1 MATVEETM
9 MKVQRILTGPM
20 DLQVTLRQDTFGL
33 RFADSS
39 TAVLIR
45 VQEWGKDAD
54 GDPRTVVVISSLILQ
69 GVKPS
74 TELFEWV
81 ARNGGSRLFG
91 HIEVYDDE
99 EPGTVYLVMSH
110 TLLGDYLDEKE
121 LETAIMSVLIAA
133 DGWDEELQ
141 QKFGGKRQID
151 E

>member
-9 MKVQRILTGPM
+9 IKVQRILTGPM
-20 DLQVTLRQDTFGL
+20 NLQITLRQDTIGL

-39 TAVLIR
+39 TAVLIH
-45 VQEWGKDAD
+45 VKEWGKDAE
-54 GDPRTVVVISSLILQ
+54 GDARTVVLISSLILE
-69 GVKPS
+69 GVKTSP
-74 TELFEWV
+74 ELFEWV

-99 EPGTVYLVMSH
+99 EPGTVYLLMSH

-121 LETAIMSVLIAA
+121 LESALMGVLFAA

-141 QKFGGKRQID
+141 QRFGGKRQVD